1 MSIKSTSM
9 AVERKLWFFKVGH
22 KTSYHT
28 TTFGLYFV
36 LFLLFVLLHK
46 VVSYTPWQYEEHVEC
61 LLRRRHCLH
70 GSLWFVGGINVAR
83 ILVLSIVCQ
92 MLPVSLDSPYM
103 IASSIFY
110 DVYLE
115 CLIDFYGR
123 GLLFFLFVFFF
134 FYCYCFL
141 FVWGR
146 GTNVQLCPNDRV
158 RVCVFITSTLVLA
171 HIYVNLSKFQ
181 YN

>member
-1 MSIKSTSM
+1 MCLYVFSSVSFVSISTFRL
-9 AVERKLWFFKVGH
+9 VFTPWCL
-22 KTSYHT
+22 
-28 TTFGLYFV
+28 LYYIHVVHV

-92 MLPVSLDSPYM
+92 MLPVSLDSPFM

-123 GLLFFLFVFFF
+123 GLLFF
-134 FYCYCFL
+134 CFL
-141 FVWGR
+141 FF
-146 GTNVQLCPNDRV
+146 LLLLLF
-158 RVCVFITSTLVLA
+158 VCLGEGDKCA
-171 HIYVNLSKFQ
+171 AMPEW
-181 YN
+181 